1 MTSGT
6 LVLGVL
12 NGLTIGL
19 LAVGVVLIYKSNRFI
34 NLAHAQLGT
43 LSALLLQKW
52 VLDWGWNWW
61 LAFATSIVLGIAT
74 GLLVERWFVRPLS
87 RRTSSPITM
96 VLLTIGVSQLLLA
109 LTYVPQLGASQQAA
123 SEHFYPQPFGSHLQ
137 IGGVRLLGSSVL
149 TMVLVPLLIAILAAF
164 MRFSTLGKQVRA
176 AANNPD
182 AARLCGISINR
193 VQALCWALAGGLA
206 AVSAVLQAPT
216 QATFNVASL
225 GPELLMLALGAAAF
239 GAFVSLPAALAGGLL
254 LGLVGQITS
263 AVASNATQAQLAV
276 FVTILIVILIRGRAI
291 SRVFAS
297 SGSAVAE
304 RSPLRVPEGMRGHPL
319 VRGQRVWL
327 GGIGLAV
334 AVALPLVPYFRSE
347 GHRFLLVL
355 VILYAIVGVALTM
368 LVGWAGQVS
377 LGHFALVGVGAYMT
391 ARFAP
396 HGWTLPALLFG
407 AGVVGAV
414 VMVVIGLPALRV
426 RGLTLAVTT
435 LGLAV
440 VAPVWLFRQSWFGSD
455 TPLGLPVKPP
465 PIASRLGTPHTQ
477 LAIYLTALAV
487 LALTLAGG
495 AALRRSSP
503 GRLILAVRDNERAS
517 NAFGITPAAV
527 KLAMLALSGAVASSA
542 GVLWAVAWHS
552 VATSQFGPE
561 LSIAVLAVPV
571 VGGLGSLAGAAAA
584 AAALYLPAF
593 FVGPLVAGLFGNF
606 GHSLGFQLFL
616 AGFGITATLLRFP
629 NGVAGGAQRAWE
641 VFLERAA
648 ERQPAP
654 PTVVVVDALPLV
666 ASGLLVHF
674 GGIRALNE
682 PEIEV
687 RTGEI
692 VGLIGPNGAGKTTL
706 INVISGVIRPD
717 AGSVRVFGEE
727 LVDLPPDVRAAY
739 GAARSFQ
746 DATLFAGLT
755 VTETVQVALARRHRV
770 GMAASILQAPWARDT
785 ERDTRQQAGA
795 IVSRLGLERWANTL
809 TSELSTGTRRI
820 CDLAAQVAASP
831 KLLLLDEPT
840 AGVAQREAEA
850 FGPLLR
856 RIRDELDCAIL
867 IVEHDMPLLMALCD
881 RVYAME
887 AGAVIACGTP
897 AEIRADPA
905 VIASYLG
912 SDPSAIQRS
921 GATDGRRSRPRAP
934 RTEQL
939 TTTTS
944 ASGRR
949 DGT

>member
-1 MTSGT
+1 MTGGT

-19 LAVGVVLIYKSNRFI
+19 LAVGVVLIYKTNRFI

-61 LAFATSIVLGIAT
+61 LAFASSLAVGIVT
-74 GLLVERWFVRPLS
+74 GLVVERWFVRPLS
-87 RRTSSPITM
+87 RRGSSPITM

-123 SEHFYPQPFGSHLQ
+123 SEHFYPQPFGSHLEV
-137 IGGVRLLGSSVL
+137 GGVRLLGTSVL
-149 TMVLVPLLIAILAAF
+149 TMVLVPLLIVGLAAF
-164 MRFSTLGKQVRA
+164 MRYSRLGKQVRA
-176 AANNPD
+176 AASNPD
-182 AARLCGISINR
+182 AARLCGVSINR
-193 VQALCWALAGGLA
+193 VQALCWGLAGGLA
-206 AVSAVLQAPT
+206 AVSAVLQAPS

-225 GPELLMLALGAAAF
+225 GPELLMVALGAAAF
-239 GAFVSLPAALAGGLL
+239 GAFVSLPAALGGGLL
-254 LGLVGQITS
+254 LGLVGQI
-263 AVASNATQAQLAV
+263 VAAARSDATQAQLAV

-291 SRVFAS
+291 SAVFAS
-297 SGSAVAE
+297 SGSAVTA
-304 RSPLRVPEGMRGHPL
+304 RSPLRVPAAMRDHPL
-319 VRGQRVWL
+319 VAGQRVWL
-327 GGIGLAV
+327 AAIGLALAVV
-334 AVALPLVPYFRSE
+334 APLLPYFRSE

-355 VILYAIVGVALTM
+355 VVLYAIVGVALTM

-377 LGHFALVGVGAYMT
+377 LGHFALVGVGAYLT

-396 HGWTLPALLFG
+396 HGWTLPALLLA
-407 AGVVGAV
+407 AGGVGAL
-414 VMVVIGLPALRV
+414 VMVVVGLPALRV

-440 VAPVWLFRQSWFGSD
+440 VAPVWLFRQPWFGSN
-455 TPLGLPVKPP
+455 TPLGLPVRPP
-465 PIASRLGTPHTQ
+465 PIASGLGTPHTQ

-495 AALRRSSP
+495 AALRQSSP
-503 GRLILAVRDNERAS
+503 GRLVVAVRDNERAA

-527 KLAMLALSGAVASSA
+527 KVSMLALSGAVAAVA
-542 GVLWAVAWHS
+542 GGLWAVSWHS

-561 LSIAVLAVPV
+561 LSIAALAVPV

-593 FVGPLVAGLFGNF
+593 FIGPTVAGMFGSF
-606 GHSLGFQLFL
+606 GHSIGFQLFL

-629 NGVAGGAQRAWE
+629 HGIAGGAQRTWE
-641 VFLERAA
+641 AFLEWAA
-648 ERQPAP
+648 ARQPA
-654 PTVVVVDALPLV
+654 THAAVDALPLV
-666 ASGLLVHF
+666 TNGLAVHF

-682 PEIEV
+682 PDIEV
-687 RTGEI
+687 HAGEI

-706 INVISGVIRPD
+706 INVISGVLRPD
-717 AGSVRVFGEE
+717 AGSVRIFGAEV
-727 LVDLPPDVRAAY
+727 VDLPPDVRAAY

-755 VTETVQVALARRHRV
+755 VTQTIQVALARRHRI

-785 ERDTRQQAGA
+785 ERDTRQQAAA
-795 IVSRLGLERWANTL
+795 IVSRLGLEPWANTL

-887 AGAVIACGTP
+887 SGAVIASGTP
-897 AEIRADPA
+897 AEIRADPK

-921 GATDGRRSRPRAP
+921 GATGRRPPGRTARSARPLSP
-934 RTEQL
+934 TM
-939 TTTTS
+939 S
-944 ASGRR
+944 ASGSTNGR
-949 DGT
+949 